1 MRILIVEDESP
12 IAEDLQ
18 ALTFKILGE
27 RIASIHIETTLV
39 GALSYLSEHVID
51 VLLLDLNLNG
61 EDGFT
66 ILKEVV
72 SRSFH
77 TIIISAHIDRAIMAF
92 EYGVLDFIPKPYN
105 EARLARAFKRLEEN
119 FPIEG
124 KEARYLCVK
133 KYSEIIVVPIREV
146 KFFRGANVYTELHLI
161 SGRVELYDKI
171 LKNLGSLLPSHYFR
185 IHKSYIVDIDRI
197 KKIMTFGSGK
207 YEAVLETG
215 DRLPVSRHR
224 IRELKDRFNL
234 ASN

>member
-1 MRILIVEDESP
+1 MKILIVEDEFP

-18 ALTFKILGE
+18 ALTYKILGE
-27 RIASIHIETTLV
+27 RITSIHIETTLE
-39 GALSYLSEHVID
+39 GALYYLSERVID

-171 LKNLGSLLPSHYFR
+171 LKNLGNLLPSYYFR
-185 IHKSYIVDIDRI
+185 IHKSYIVDIHRI

-234 ASN
+234 VSN